1 MYPDDPASALVRP
14 GGLSHSGLTA
24 AAFDRRTG
32 VARFSRRHTAQARS
46 FVEHCVADAVCRSF
60 VQACSMHSIM
70 RSRTIRPTERRR
82 DEPPAI
88 GRVMH
93 RRGFPQRGVPLPVPG
108 VRGLGGRSGLPS
120 VVRRRSWGSMPFA
133 GLLPRTG
140 GCRISA
146 APGPRAC
153 SRLAAPPDNFRRVD
167 SPPVKRRESD
177 LNRAVNPGL

>member
-1 MYPDDPASALVRP
+1 LARP
-14 GGLSHSGLTA
+14 CGFSHSGLTA

-32 VARFSRRHTAQARS
+32 VGRFSRKYTAQARS
-46 FVEHCVADAVCRSF
+46 LNVKCCVADAVCRSF

-108 VRGLGGRSGLPS
+108 VRGLGGRRVLPS

-146 APGPRAC
+146 APGPHAC
-153 SRLAAPPDNFRRVD
+153 SRLAAPPDDFRRVD
-167 SPPVKRRESD
+167 LPPVKQRECD
-177 LNRAVNPGL
+177 LNRAENPGV